1 MKALR
6 NYLLKEHTEET
17 VKIYL
22 RDINVFLD
30 YLPEARAEKATYKDI
45 MNYVDHLRKQYQNP
59 RTINRM
65 LYGVKA
71 WYHWLIQTGK
81 REDHPCRYLTL
92 KDAKYQD
99 IQLQDLFTET
109 ELELLMDRKERYES
123 VRIRNQVIVSL
134 LIYQALRLKEL
145 VQLRLKDIDLEAGT
159 VYTKGMAKTLPR
171 TLKMKTKQI
180 MLFYKYIHEIR
191 TKIIKEETDI
201 LILNI
206 RGKPMEPDGIN
217 YIIGALIIKHKLNLS
232 DEETLQT
239 ISENPYM
246 QFFLGLDDYS
256 PEILF
261 SPSLFVEIRKRLGQD
276 TFNEFSELIMSLS
289 LNPSSTQKG
298 DEQPSNQGKLKID
311 ATVADQYI
319 RYPNDLSLVNEAR
332 LKSEKIIDQLYILLK
347 DEFPVK
353 PRTYR
358 KVAHQRY
365 LQEAK
370 KKQKSAKSVRK
381 AIRLYYLVE
390 TFKPLFPDRNLNAK
404 TIRQSVITNLLK
416 QKKDLRVVQVFA
428 GHKKPSSTERYRQTG
443 LEELKAAVLKHHPLG

>member
-1 MKALR
+1 MTLR
-6 NYLLKEHTEET
+6 AYLLQEHTEET
-17 VKIYL
+17 IKIYL

-30 YLPEARAEKATYKDI
+30 YLPETKAEKATYQDI

-71 WYHWLIQTGK
+71 WYHWQIHNGK

-145 VQLRLKDIDLEAGT
+145 AQLRLKDIDLEAGT
-159 VYTKGMAKTLPR
+159 IYTKGMAKTLPR

-180 MLFYKYIHEIR
+180 MLFYKYIHEVR
-191 TKIIKEETDI
+191 TKIIKEATDQ

-217 YIIGALIIKHKLNLS
+217 
-232 DEETLQT
+232 
-239 ISENPYM
+239 
-246 QFFLGLDDYS
+246 
-256 PEILF
+256 
-261 SPSLFVEIRKRLGQD
+261 
-276 TFNEFSELIMSLS
+276 
-289 LNPSSTQKG
+289 
-298 DEQPSNQGKLKID
+298 
-311 ATVADQYI
+311 
-319 RYPNDLSLVNEAR
+319 
-332 LKSEKIIDQLYILLK
+332 
-347 DEFPVK
+347 
-353 PRTYR
+353 
-358 KVAHQRY
+358 
-365 LQEAK
+365 
-370 KKQKSAKSVRK
+370 
-381 AIRLYYLVE
+381 YLVE

-443 LEELKAAVLKHHPLG
+443 LEELKAAVMKYHPLR

>member
-217 YIIGALIIKHKLNLS
+217 Y
-232 DEETLQT
+232 
-239 ISENPYM
+239 
-246 QFFLGLDDYS
+246 
-256 PEILF
+256 
-261 SPSLFVEIRKRLGQD
+261 
-276 TFNEFSELIMSLS
+276 
-289 LNPSSTQKG
+289 
-298 DEQPSNQGKLKID
+298 
-311 ATVADQYI
+311 
-319 RYPNDLSLVNEAR
+319 
-332 LKSEKIIDQLYILLK
+332 
-347 DEFPVK
+347 
-353 PRTYR
+353 
-358 KVAHQRY
+358 
-365 LQEAK
+365 
-370 KKQKSAKSVRK
+370 
-381 AIRLYYLVE
+381 LVE

-428 GHKKPSSTERYRQTG
+428 GHRKICQARQNAIDKPAWKS
-443 LEELKAAVLKHHPLG
+443 